1 MKTCPV
7 CDTDFPDQHAT
18 CPSDGAVLI
27 VSHELAVGSLVK
39 NKYKIAKIL
48 GKGGMGVVYLADHM
62 LLGGQVA
69 LKFLAAGLSHNP
81 QFIKRFRNEAQAA
94 FSLRH
99 PNIVQVLDLDQT
111 EDGSLFI
118 AMEYVEGNSLRQA
131 LDEER
136 NGFGVPRALELARG
150 MVSGLAAAHARGIVH
165 RDVKPENVLL
175 ARAADSRE
183 QPKVLDFGIA
193 AMAKSSTQSNMTR
206 GRLLTAEYAA
216 PEQWM
221 EMPAA
226 EMDGRTDLYATGC
239 VFYEML
245 TGHTPFHAHTLDGW
259 SQQHQMEKPRLPSD
273 LRPVLANW
281 TRLDGLV
288 MRMLAKNRND
298 RPQDAEV
305 LSLLDAIQSG
315 PVQKRPET
323 VASSAR
329 QHKQT
334 IIEES
339 WAHPEQPAAPVP
351 RPVLPAEKH
360 MEQKFPVW
368 AWAALAVL
376 ALAAGLAMA
385 WLFSPKPNPVNT
397 VATTT
402 PSAVVPPLQ
411 TDLNTGTP
419 GPAHTGTANPRSA
432 DLKEPAPVTVRNDKP
447 LIEKPAGPPDKTSTQ
462 ANNTKPSFALPNF
475 TLPQIVKPQ
484 PANPQPV
491 KPHPANPP
499 PVVKP
504 PVQPP
509 SISDTTQQA
518 IALYNQRHFAEAA
531 PLLDKACTG
540 GNGEACKDLASLY
553 HDGNG
558 VGKKDGSLAA
568 SLYAKACSTSPP
580 KGCNTLG
587 VMYHSGDSVI
597 QDDARAAGL
606 YTQACNGGDAL
617 GCFNLGNCYWNGRG
631 VANDDVRA
639 ASLYSKA
646 CDAGNGAGCSSL
658 GSCYLLGRGA
668 AKDPDK
674 ARQLYT
680 KGCGMGNQWGCDRL
694 KALK

>member
-226 EMDGRTDLYATGC
+226 EIDGRTDLYAMGC
-239 VFYEML
+239 VIYEML
-245 TGHTPFHAHTLDGW
+245 TGHTPFHAHNMEGCRR
-259 SQQHQMEKPRLPSD
+259 QHMEETPKPPSE
-273 LRPVLANW
+273 LRPELADW
-281 TRLDGLV
+281 MGLDGLV
-288 MRMLAKNRND
+288 MRLLAKNRDD
-298 RPQDAEV
+298 RPQDAEA
-305 LSLLDAIQSG
+305 LSLLDS
-315 PVQKRPET
+315 VQPDPRVTQRAPGKEWQKT
-323 VASSAR
+323 VAVSDWNR
-329 QHKQT
+329 QQT
-334 IIEES
+334 ISEES
-339 WAHPEQPAAPVP
+339 QKWKEVAQSQVSQQVSQAQKPAP
-351 RPVLPAEKH
+351 
-360 MEQKFPVW
+360 QKTPVW
-368 AWAALAVL
+368 VWGIVAIP
-376 ALAAGLAMA
+376 ALAAGVAVA
-385 WLFSPKPNPVNT
+385 WYFSPKPQPPQPQQT
-397 VATTT
+397 QDTTT
-402 PSAVVPPLQ
+402 HPVVIPPLQ
-411 TDLNTGTP
+411 AGANTNIPIMQPSQNSNPTFTTAP
-419 GPAHTGTANPRSA
+419 STSQKPSSSTKTNIQPATEVPSSNQ
-432 DLKEPAPVTVRNDKP
+432 NQ
-447 LIEKPAGPPDKTSTQ
+447 KPAQT
-462 ANNTKPSFALPNF
+462 NNP
-475 TLPQIVKPQ
+475 
-484 PANPQPV
+484 
-491 KPHPANPP
+491 
-499 PVVKP
+499 KP
-504 PVQPP
+504 PVIQPP
-509 SISDTTQQA
+509 AVNPPVQKPSIGDLTQQGVT
-518 IALYNQRHFAEAA
+518 LYGQKRYTEAA
-531 PLLDKACTG
+531 ALFGIACTG
-540 GNGEACKDLASLY
+540 GGWEACKDLGIMY
-553 HDGNG
+553 RYGQGMQEDD
-558 VGKKDGSLAA
+558 KKAEGLFT
-568 SLYAKACSTSPP
+568 KAC
-580 KGCNTLG
+580 
-587 VMYHSGDSVI
+587 
-597 QDDARAAGL
+597 DAG
-606 YTQACNGGDAL
+606 NAL
-617 GCFNLGNCYWNGRG
+617 GCTNLGALYANGGKGVDQDVTRAAKLYTKACNAGEAMGCSNLGNCYWYGRG
-631 VANDDVRA
+631 V
-639 ASLYSKA
+639 
-646 CDAGNGAGCSSL
+646 
-658 GSCYLLGRGA
+658 
-668 AKDPDK
+668 DK
-674 ARQLYT
+674 NPETARQLYT
-680 KGCGMGNQWGCDRL
+680 KSCSLKNTVACDRL
-694 KALK
+694 KELK

>member
-1 MKTCPV
+1 MRTCPV
-7 CDTDFPDQHAT
+7 CDTDYPDQHAT
-18 CPSDGAVLI
+18 CPTDGAVLI

-39 NKYKIAKIL
+39 NKYKIVKIL

-118 AMEYVEGNSLRQA
+118 AMEYVEGNSLREA

-136 NGFGVPRALELARG
+136 SGFGVPRALEMAHG

-175 ARAADSRE
+175 ARAADGRE

-193 AMAKSSTQSNMTR
+193 AMAKSSTQSNLTR

-245 TGHTPFHAHTLDGW
+245 TGGTPFHAHTLDGW
-259 SQQHQMEKPRLPSD
+259 SQQHQMEMPHLPSEQ
-273 LRPVLANW
+273 RPELANW
-281 TRLDGLV
+281 PGLDQLV

-305 LSLLDAIQSG
+305 LSLLDAVLSG
-315 PVQKRPET
+315 PVQKRPEK
-323 VASSAR
+323 AAGSAGTR
-329 QHKQT
+329 RQT
-334 IIEES
+334 IIEDSEAGQEPVYVPVS
-339 WAHPEQPAAPVP
+339 QPVP
-351 RPVLPAEKH
+351 PPEPPR
-360 MEQKFPVW
+360 EQKFPGW
-368 AWAALAVL
+368 AWGALAVL
-376 ALAAGLAMA
+376 ALAAGISMA
-385 WLFSPKPNPVNT
+385 WLYAPKPHPVNT
-397 VATTT
+397 ISTYT
-402 PSAVVPPLQ
+402 PPVVVPPAK
-411 TDLNTGTP
+411 TDLNN
-419 GPAHTGTANPRSA
+419 GPANPKPSDLQKPLSA
-432 DLKEPAPVTVRNDKP
+432 PNKNDKP
-447 LIEKPAGPPDKTSTQ
+447 AIEKPASPQDQKPAQADNTKTSIV
-462 ANNTKPSFALPNF
+462 LPKID
-475 TLPQIVKPQ
+475 LSQIIKST
-484 PANPQPV
+484 PV
-491 KPHPANPP
+491 NPP
-499 PVVKP
+499 PVVNPRPAVNP
-504 PVQPP
+504 PVQQP
-509 SISDTTQQA
+509 SISDITQQA
-518 IALYNQRHFAEAA
+518 IALYNQKRFAEAS

-540 GNGEACKDLASLY
+540 GSGEACKDLASLY

-558 VGKKDGSLAA
+558 VGKNGLLAA
-568 SLYAKACSTSPP
+568 SLYAKACSSSPP

-587 VMYHSGDSVI
+587 VMYHNGDSVA
-597 QDDARAAGL
+597 QNDVRAADL
-606 YTQACNGGDAL
+606 YSQACNAGDAL
-617 GCFNLGNCYWNGRG
+617 GCTNLGNSYWNGRG
-631 VANDDVRA
+631 VSPDDVRA
-639 ASLYSKA
+639 ASLYSRA

-668 AKDPDK
+668 AKDPAK
-674 ARQLYT
+674 ARQMYI
-680 KGCGMGNQWGCDRL
+680 KGCGLGNQWGCDRL
-694 KALK
+694 KELK